1 MDEQT
6 RLLALAHLKNGK
18 KPVDTADIM
27 GISYAACLKL
37 RKELLAAEKR
47 DKILELFDLDKAALG
62 ILLESVSK
70 QLQPAIEAFNI
81 GEAVEGE
88 VQDLSKRIDGGSLLN
103 QELQQ
108 AGSALAN
115 KITSVATVA
124 TSADTIITLAKALCE
139 LQTAFYGNSNNNSV
153 GALPATS
160 FEKHLRN

>member
-6 RLLALAHLKNGK
+6 RLLSLAHLKNGK
-18 KPVDTADIM
+18 KPADTAELM

-47 DKILELFDLDKAALG
+47 DRILDLFNLDKAALG
-62 ILLESVSK
+62 ILLDSVSK
-70 QLQPAIEAFNI
+70 QLKPAIEAFDI
-81 GEAVEGE
+81 GKAVEGE
-88 VQDLSKRIDGGSLLN
+88 VEDLSKRIDGGSLLN
-103 QELQQ
+103 QELQE

-124 TSADTIITLAKALCE
+124 TNADTIMALAKALCE
-139 LQTAFYGNSNNNSV
+139 LQNAFCGKTNNGV